1 MGVLEPARLVV
12 INGGVSEHSTS
23 RMLAERTA
31 QATIER
37 MREVGREA
45 SVSFIDLAP
54 LATEIAGALVTGIPS
69 ARVSDAVESLSTA
82 DGIVVSTPVYKA
94 GVSGLVKSFI
104 DILDN
109 DVLVAKPVVLAATA
123 GTARHAM
130 VVDEQLRPLFAF
142 LRAIPAPTSLFA
154 DPDDWGDPAFG
165 KRIKRAASELAAL
178 IVADV
183 EGAITAKTWG
193 AYNHTFAGNAARAQ
207 HRVDDIDFDTDLM
220 RLATGQR

>member
-1 MGVLEPARLVV
+1 MSALEPARIVV
-12 INGGVSEHSTS
+12 INGGVSEQSTS

-37 MREVGREA
+37 MRGAGREA

-54 LATEIAGALVTGIPS
+54 LAAEVAGALVTSIPS
-69 ARVSDAVESLSTA
+69 ERISAAIETLATA
-82 DGIVVSTPVYKA
+82 DGIIVATPVYKA
-94 GVSGLVKSFI
+94 GVSGLVKSFF

-109 DVLVAKPVVLAATA
+109 DLLVAKPVVLAATA

-130 VVDEQLRPLFAF
+130 VVDDQLRPLLAF
-142 LRAIPAPTSLFA
+142 MRTIPVPTSLFA
-154 DPDDWGDPAFG
+154 DPDDWAAPAFT

-178 IVADV
+178 LIADV
-183 EGAITAKTWG
+183 AGVITANTWG
-193 AYNHTFAGNAARAQ
+193 EYNHTFAGNAAKAK
-207 HRVDDIDFDTDLM
+207 HGLDDIDFNTDLM

>member
-1 MGVLEPARLVV
+1 
-12 INGGVSEHSTS
+12 
-23 RMLAERTA
+23 MLAERTA

-130 VVDEQLRPLFAF
+130 AVD
-142 LRAIPAPTSLFA
+142 
-154 DPDDWGDPAFG
+154 
-165 KRIKRAASELAAL
+165 
-178 IVADV
+178 
-183 EGAITAKTWG
+183 
-193 AYNHTFAGNAARAQ
+193 GNAAALCVSAGDSGAHVALCRS
-207 HRVDDIDFDTDLM
+207 
-220 RLATGQR
+220 

>member
-1 MGVLEPARLVV
+1 MTASEPVRIVV
-12 INGGVSEHSTS
+12 INGGVSEQSTS

-37 MREVGREA
+37 LREAGREA
-45 SVSFIDLAP
+45 SVSIIDLAP
-54 LATEIAGALVTGIPS
+54 LATEIAGALVTSIPS
-69 ARVSDAVESLSTA
+69 ERVSAAIENLATA
-82 DGIVVSTPVYKA
+82 DGVIVSTPVYKA

-109 DVLVAKPVVLAATA
+109 DLVVAKPVVLAATA

-130 VVDEQLRPLFAF
+130 VVDDQLRPLFAF

-183 EGAITAKTWG
+183 SGAITGNTWG
-193 AYNHTFAGNAARAQ
+193 EYNHQFAGNAAKAQ
-207 HRVDDIDFDTDLM
+207 HGVDDIDFNTDLM